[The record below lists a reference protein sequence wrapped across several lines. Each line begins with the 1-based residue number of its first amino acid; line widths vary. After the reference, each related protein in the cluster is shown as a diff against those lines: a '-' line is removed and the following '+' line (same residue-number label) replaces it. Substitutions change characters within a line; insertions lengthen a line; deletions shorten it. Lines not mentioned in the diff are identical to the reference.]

1 MVNYAYNAWGNHAVL
16 RVNGADLT
24 EAMHSCND
32 EKRNMRNKRKQRGGP
47 HMRGILIFFLV
58 EKIMSGG
65 QDEC

>member
-1 MVNYAYNAWGNHAVL
+1 
-16 RVNGADLT
+16 
-24 EAMHSCND
+24 MHSCND